1 MRSDALIKAISSVKW
16 REFAMTY
23 DYCPV
28 CNTKRIIVRLRHNEI
43 AVRCLTCRAT
53 AVTMSLVSVLR
64 QLVPDLSLKEVY
76 ELSSRGPLVN
86 FLNKNCEKLTCSE
99 YFEGVQPGEYRN
111 GIQCQDVQKLTF
123 PDNSFD
129 GADTLGVF
137 FEKPPTERRT
147 ASAGYYNSAAM
158 QAAARADGLYAEC
171 INGDAFSDEVKAEV
185 VETLKNGIGAVDLV
199 VYSLA
204 SPRRTDPRTGETYL
218 SSLKPIGEA
227 FTMKGVNTDSLEVD
241 ELTVE
246 PATEEEINN
255 TIKVMGGEDWEWWI
269 DTLKENGL
277 LAEGCKTTA
286 YTYIGKEL
294 TWPLYGHASIGM
306 AKKDLDRASTAIN
319 KTLEPL
325 GGESRVSVLKAL
337 VTQASSAIP
346 IMPLYISILYKVM
359 KAEGTHQGCIEQIR
373 GLFAEQI
380 YTAGQAIID
389 EDGRWRMDSEE
400 LKESVQAQVAA
411 LWDSVNTGNIN
422 ELTDFKGYHQEFLR
436 LFGFGMDGVD
446 YGADVDAVVEL

>member
-1 MRSDALIKAISSVKW
+1 MIIKPKVRGFICTNAHPQGCAASINQQIDYVKAKGPIAGGPKRVLVIGSSTGYGM
-16 REFAMTY
+16 AS
-23 DYCPV
+23 
-28 CNTKRIIVRLRHNEI
+28 RI
-43 AVRCLTCRAT
+43 T
-53 AVTMSLVSVLR
+53 AAF
-64 QLVPDLSLKEVY
+64 
-76 ELSSRGPLVN
+76 G
-86 FLNKNCEKLTCSE
+86 C
-99 YFEGVQPGEYRN
+99 
-111 GIQCQDVQKLTF
+111 
-123 PDNSFD
+123 

-147 ASAGYYNSAAM
+147 GSAGYYNSAAM
-158 QAAARADGLYAEC
+158 QAAARAEGLYAES
-171 INGDAFSDEVKAEV
+171 INGDAFSDEIKEEV
-185 VETLKNGIGAVDLV
+185 IATLKRDMGPVDLV

-204 SPRRTDPRTGETYL
+204 SPRRTDPKTGETYM

-227 FTMKGVNTDSLEVD
+227 FTMKGVNTDTLAVD

-269 DTLKENGL
+269 DALNDAGL

-319 KTLEPL
+319 AKLESIS
-325 GGESRVSVLKAL
+325 GESRVSVLKAL

-359 KAEGTHQGCIEQIR
+359 KAEGTHEGCIEQIQ
-373 GLFAEQI
+373 GLFERQI
-380 YTAGQAIID
+380 YTSGQADID
-389 EDGRWRMDSEE
+389 EDGRWRMDGEE

-411 LWDSVNTGNIN
+411 LWDSVNTENIG

-436 LFGFGMDGVD
+436 LFGFGIDGVD
-446 YGADVDAVVEL
+446 YEADTSPLVDL

>member
-1 MRSDALIKAISSVKW
+1 MIIKPKVRGFICTNAHPQGCAASINQQIDYVKAKGPIAGGPKRVLVIGSSTGYGM
-16 REFAMTY
+16 AS
-23 DYCPV
+23 
-28 CNTKRIIVRLRHNEI
+28 RI
-43 AVRCLTCRAT
+43 T
-53 AVTMSLVSVLR
+53 AAF
-64 QLVPDLSLKEVY
+64 
-76 ELSSRGPLVN
+76 G
-86 FLNKNCEKLTCSE
+86 C
-99 YFEGVQPGEYRN
+99 
-111 GIQCQDVQKLTF
+111 
-123 PDNSFD
+123 

-147 ASAGYYNSAAM
+147 GSAGYYNSAAM
-158 QAAARADGLYAEC
+158 QAAARAEGLYAES
-171 INGDAFSDEVKAEV
+171 INGDAFSDEIKGEV
-185 VETLKNGIGAVDLV
+185 IATLKRDMGPVDLV

-204 SPRRTDPRTGETYL
+204 SPRRTDPKSGETYI

-227 FTMKGVNTDSLEVD
+227 FTMKGVNTDTLAVD
-241 ELTVE
+241 EVTVE

-269 DTLKENGL
+269 DALNDAGL

-319 KTLEPL
+319 AKLESIS
-325 GGESRVSVLKAL
+325 GESRVSVLKAL

-359 KAEGTHQGCIEQIR
+359 KAEGTHEGCIEQIQ
-373 GLFAEQI
+373 GLFERQI
-380 YTAGQAIID
+380 YTAGQADID
-389 EDGRWRMDSEE
+389 DDGRWRMDGEE
-400 LKESVQAQVAA
+400 LKDSVQAQVAG
-411 LWDSVNTGNIN
+411 LWDSVNTDNIG

-436 LFGFGMDGVD
+436 LFGFGIDGVD
-446 YGADVDAVVEL
+446 YEADTSPLVDL